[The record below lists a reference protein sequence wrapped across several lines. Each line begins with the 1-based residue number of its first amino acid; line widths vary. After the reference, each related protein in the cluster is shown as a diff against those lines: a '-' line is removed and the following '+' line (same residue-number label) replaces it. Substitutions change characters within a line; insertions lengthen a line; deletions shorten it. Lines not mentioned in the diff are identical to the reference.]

1 MKSGR
6 ILIVVIVVGWVAAM
20 AVVGYRMM
28 NEDSQSSAKSV
39 NESVK

>member
-6 ILIVVIVVGWVAAM
+6 ILIVVIIVGWIAAM

-28 NEDSQSSAKSV
+28 NEEPQSSAKSV
-39 NESVK
+39 NELAK

>member
-6 ILIVVIVVGWVAAM
+6 ILIVAIVVGWVAAM

-28 NEDSQSSAKSV
+28 SEDQQSSAKSV
-39 NESVK
+39 NEQVK